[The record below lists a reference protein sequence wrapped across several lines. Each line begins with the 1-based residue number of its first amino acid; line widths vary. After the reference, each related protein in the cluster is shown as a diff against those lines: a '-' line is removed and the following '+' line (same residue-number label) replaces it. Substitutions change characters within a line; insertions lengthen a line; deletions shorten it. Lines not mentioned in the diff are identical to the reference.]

1 MAISYQINSYGL
13 LDVWRNYT
21 LESIWLFNQI
31 SGLGAPLLDCSVYI
45 QADREAHARAL
56 VSAFNRMSVHLGYF
70 PLPIYAQETIKLRK
84 GVPYSLQN
92 LVLKRGYVEAY
103 GQRNATVIQAA
114 ATVAYSDTDNDNVDD
129 LATITVNTT
138 VAADEIQVFFRV
150 ADGAPSAGDER
161 WQIQPLQVVVS
172 GGVATIAGHRALFTS
187 PVNVWNV
194 PYEVTDPNI
203 ISKHSGNTQ
212 TNSDFVT
219 AVDVYRVFT
228 DDTTPV
234 EFQTDPIFLGRTS
247 LDAYSNQTGVVL
259 PMDNQIGTFK
269 VRNPSCACPEWPEQ
283 IVIYYKSGYPLNY
296 GTMDTDLADALTRL
310 ANTLHPYE
318 LPDELCDR
326 SRAIWARDRRVP
338 SPQELQPDLVSNP
351 FGIEYI
357 GQLNAWKI
365 VRDRALGF
373 GAKVN

>member
-1 MAISYQINSYGL
+1 MAISYQINSHGL
-13 LDVWRNYT
+13 LDVWRNHV
-21 LESIWLFNQI
+21 LESIWHFNQI
-31 SGLGAPLLDCSVYI
+31 SGRGAPLLDCNVYI
-45 QADREAHARAL
+45 QDDREQIARAL
-56 VSAFNRMSVHLGYF
+56 ISAFNRMSVHLGYY

-103 GQRNATVIQAA
+103 GQRAATVIQAA
-114 ATVAYSDTDNDNVDD
+114 AAVSYSDTDNDNIDD

-138 VAADEIQVFFRV
+138 VSADEIQVFFQT

-161 WQIQPLQVVVS
+161 WQIQPLQVIVS
-172 GGVATIAGHRALFTS
+172 GGVATITGHRALFTK
-187 PVNVWNV
+187 PTAVWNV
-194 PYEVTDPNI
+194 PYEQTDPNI
-203 ISKHSGNTQ
+203 IDKHSGNTQ

-234 EFQTDPIFLGRTS
+234 QFQTDPIFLGNTS
-247 LDAYSNQTGVVL
+247 LDAYSNQTGDVL
-259 PMDNQIGTFK
+259 PMDNTIGTFK
-269 VRNPSCACPEWPEQ
+269 VRNPSCVCPEWPEQ

-296 GTMDTDLADALTRL
+296 GTMDADLADALTRL

-326 SRAIWARDRRVP
+326 SRAVWERDRRVP